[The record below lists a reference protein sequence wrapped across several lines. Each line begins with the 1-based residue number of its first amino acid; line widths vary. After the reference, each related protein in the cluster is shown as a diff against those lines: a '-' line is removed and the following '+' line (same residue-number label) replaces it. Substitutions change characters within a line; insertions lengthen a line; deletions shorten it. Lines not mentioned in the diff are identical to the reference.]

1 MEGLNWPPS
10 LNLNSSG
17 LVSGLAVVTDSAS
30 AYEEFVTLS
39 SPIFPIFLLSVTV
52 IAELVFGFTDSPLF
66 PGSSA
71 KVSPTPGLDD
81 SSTPKVRY
89 EMLSETIR
97 RATTKDLE
105 NTLKVLLDSLI

>member
-39 SPIFPIFLLSVTV
+39 SPIFLLSVTV